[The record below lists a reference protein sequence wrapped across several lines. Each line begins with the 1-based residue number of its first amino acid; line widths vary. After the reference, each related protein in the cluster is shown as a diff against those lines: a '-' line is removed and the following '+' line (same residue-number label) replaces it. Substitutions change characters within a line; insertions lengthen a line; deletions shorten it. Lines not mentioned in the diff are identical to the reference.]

1 MTDYRSL
8 SDAELVALFK
18 DDDRPA
24 FSELYKRHWQVLYL
38 YARKLIHDNTEAEDI
53 TQEVLTY
60 LWTKRATLQINGTVV
75 SYLYGS
81 VRNAV
86 MNMVQ
91 RRKVYD
97 KYLVSLGDFTD
108 RGEYITEEYV
118 REKELLLR
126 IENAI
131 ATLPPKM
138 KQIFEL
144 SRKEHLSQKAIAEK
158 LNISDKTVKK
168 QVSNA
173 IKILR
178 LKIHLLTTIF
188 PF

>member
-24 FSELYKRHWQVLYL
+24 FSELYKRHWQVL
-38 YARKLIHDNTEAEDI
+38 
-53 TQEVLTY
+53 
-60 LWTKRATLQINGTVV
+60 ATLQINGTVV

-126 IENAI
+126 IEN
-131 ATLPPKM
+131 
-138 KQIFEL
+138 
-144 SRKEHLSQKAIAEK
+144 
-158 LNISDKTVKK
+158 
-168 QVSNA
+168 
-173 IKILR
+173 
-178 LKIHLLTTIF
+178 
-188 PF
+188 